1 MTVTTKIIIEIVSE
15 KKMMKENLPE
25 NESCRDLQ
33 VVLLERE
40 RGERDRIER
49 EKARRGNGKGSGRRE
64 LR

>member
-1 MTVTTKIIIEIVSE
+1 
-15 KKMMKENLPE
+15 MMKENLPE